1 MFHVIFA
8 TPCICV
14 CWQAGYTP
22 LHTACHFGQMNM
34 IRFLLDHGAS
44 VNATTKVCHVCIQ
57 LCTLSAV
64 HMCSFVHFIHVYQCP
79 SVIGAEFLKSD
90 ALPDI
95 NQYWERILDILSS
108 ASNRLLREGTS
119 LPFMSAVKASNRKRH
134 CPKDAQNRKKMKKES
149 QGNQLHG
156 FTWKMVVKT
165 ACVLQFLPIYFIYG
179 IYLTLE
185 VT

>member
-1 MFHVIFA
+1 MCVLTGRLYAVAHCMPFRSDEHDSVPAGSRSKCQRHDEGLSCLHPAVYSVCCTYVFICA
-8 TPCICV
+8 LYTCI
-14 CWQAGYTP
+14 
-22 LHTACHFGQMNM
+22 
-34 IRFLLDHGAS
+34 S
-44 VNATTKVCHVCIQ
+44 VYVP
-57 LCTLSAV
+57 
-64 HMCSFVHFIHVYQCP
+64 YQCP